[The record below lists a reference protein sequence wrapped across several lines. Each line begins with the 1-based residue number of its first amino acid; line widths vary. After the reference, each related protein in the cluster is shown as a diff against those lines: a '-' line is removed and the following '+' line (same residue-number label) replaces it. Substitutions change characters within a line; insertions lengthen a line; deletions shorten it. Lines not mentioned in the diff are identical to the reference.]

1 MNPQTHEPINPSTH
15 QTHQSPPSFLKPI
28 PSQSCPLLLSICQPF
43 PVGGMGRTGPGFGK
57 MAPTLSYGGIF
68 RFWLP
73 LASTWLMISVEGPLL
88 AALIARLADP
98 TLNLAAYGVAFSF
111 ALIIE
116 APILMI
122 MSASTALSKDA
133 DSFRKMRN
141 FTFLL
146 NFLITALMV
155 LALLP
160 PVFRVLAVD
169 LIGLPDDVAGLT
181 HTAMLLLLPWPGVI
195 GYRRFYQ
202 GLLIRNNLTRRVAY
216 GTVVRLSTMAAT
228 SFGLYFFS
236 RLPGAWVGAA
246 ALSAGVTMEAVA
258 SRFMAGP
265 TVARLTSGAS
275 AVSGPELEYRYIFR
289 FYIPLAMTSMLS
301 LAVHPMITFFV
312 GQSRLAIE
320 SLAVIPVV
328 TSLVFVFRSL
338 GLAFQE
344 VAIAL
349 MGDDFQ
355 GYTQLRNF
363 AGGLMVA
370 ATAGL
375 CLIAFTPLQR
385 VWFHEIS
392 GLPTHLAV
400 LAGSATRIL
409 APMPGLAVL
418 LCFQRAMLVNLRIT
432 RFISWSTAIEIG
444 GIAATLFCGIHLA
457 GWAGAVAAALALLIG
472 RLGANLYLLAPLRAF
487 LRLRLVAPQA
497 QTEAT

>member
-1 MNPQTHEPINPSTH
+1 MRRS
-15 QTHQSPPSFLKPI
+15 
-28 PSQSCPLLLSICQPF
+28 
-43 PVGGMGRTGPGFGK
+43 
-57 MAPTLSYGGIF
+57 LSYGGIF

-133 DSFRKMRN
+133 ESFRRMRN

-146 NFLITALMV
+146 NLLITGLMV
-155 LALLP
+155 LALTP
-160 PVFRVLAVD
+160 PVFRVLAVN
-169 LIGLPDDVAGLT
+169 LIGLPPDVARLT
-181 HTAMLLLLPWPGVI
+181 HVAMLLLLPWPGVI
-195 GYRRFYQ
+195 GYRRLYQ
-202 GLLIRNNLTRRVAY
+202 GLLIRNSLTRRVAY

-236 RLPGAWVGAA
+236 DVPGACLGAA
-246 ALSAGVTMEAVA
+246 ALSAGVTMEAIA
-258 SRFMAGP
+258 SRVMAGP
-265 TVARLTSGAS
+265 TLKRLAGETEATT
-275 AVSGPELEYRYIFR
+275 GPRLEYGYIFR
-289 FYIPLAMTSMLS
+289 FYVPLAMTSMLS

-312 GQSRLAIE
+312 GQSHLAIE

-349 MGDDFQ
+349 MGEEFE
-355 GYTQLRNF
+355 GYIQLRNF
-363 AGGLMVA
+363 AAGLMAA

-375 CLIAFTPLQR
+375 CLIAFTPLR
-385 VWFHEIS
+385 DIWFHEVS
-392 GLPTHLAV
+392 GLPHHLAV

-409 APMPGLAVL
+409 APMPALAVL

-432 RFISWSTAIEIG
+432 RFISWSTAIEIS
-444 GIAATLFCGIHLA
+444 GIAATLYWGIHLA
-457 GWAGAVAAALALLIG
+457 GWAGAVAAALALLVG
-472 RLGANLYLLAPLRAF
+472 RLGANLYLMVPLHAF
-487 LRLRLVAPQA
+487 LRQRLGGKAKSAPVG